1 MNNFYYCLHC
11 GTSIT
16 KGVHDF
22 STDVYGIPLCLTHQI
37 KLQESQASREA
48 KDIFLALK
56 YNNIPAELEYNDGK
70 KTIDVAIPG
79 KLYIEMDCSS
89 EHEAEQ
95 AMVELITAFKTPHK
109 EKIPTVKIPNSLV
122 NDHAM
127 FKRAM
132 DCLAEMCSGL

>member
-1 MNNFYYCLHC
+1 MNNFHYCLHC

-16 KGVHDF
+16 KGVNDF

-37 KLQESQASREA
+37 KLQESHASREA

-56 YNNIPAELEYNDGK
+56 YNKIPAELEYNDGK

-79 KLYIEMDCSS
+79 KLYIEMDVKC
-89 EHEAEQ
+89 EYEAEQ
-95 AMVELITAFKTPHK
+95 AMIELVNAFSTPNK

-122 NDHAM
+122 NNEVM
-127 FKRAM
+127 FKRAV
-132 DCLAEMCSGL
+132 DCLTEMCSGL